1 MTTTTTKTTITAT
14 IHRSTYQPPNGVP
27 VWHTIGDAC
36 RAMGASET
44 SIRRAMRAAGV
55 QRVAGASVAGM
66 VELRASITNG
76 FRTGYVPFAR

>member
-1 MTTTTTKTTITAT
+1 MTTTNNTKTTITAT
-14 IHRSTYQPPNGVP
+14 IHRSTYQPPDGVP

-36 RAMGASET
+36 RATGASET

-55 QRVAGASVAGM
+55 QRVAGSSVAGM
-66 VELRASITNG
+66 VEITNG